1 MIESSFSP
9 RRLRVFLC
17 YSSGDRDLVRA
28 LSSRLTRPEFQL
40 WLDEIDLLPGQYW
53 RREIPRAV
61 HDSDV
66 VLVCLSSSSISKRGY
81 VQKEIKFAL
90 DAADEQPE
98 GTIFLIPVKLEECTV
113 PNRLSDWQWVN
124 LYDANGFDKLV
135 GSLQTRAR
143 ELRITTTEAAN
154 GDSTPQP
161 PGHQSGPD
169 HVSRI
174 ATVSDPQPVKRRK
187 SKSLLFVQ
195 ILAGLI
201 AFTALIIGGIWLVEK
216 WQGKLPS
223 NETSI
228 MHYNLGLAL
237 ENQQRNPEAEIEFRE
252 ALRTNPNSPEIHTAL
267 GRAFAYQRKFV
278 DSEAEFRQAIRI
290 NPNYHHAYNALG
302 LTMTQQKRYPEAET
316 ALREA
321 LRIDPTFAGA
331 RSNLGFAIL
340 FQGRYSEAET
350 LFRQTIAI
358 DSRSAEPYNGL
369 GMALREQ
376 GKLTEA
382 ASAFRQAL
390 TIYRD
395 HPYAHNGLGLTLLAQ
410 GNLTNAIFEFRE
422 AVRLNQSFAEA
433 YYNLG
438 KALHFQGYSQEAE
451 TQFKNAI
458 RWDANYSN
466 NAEFHYLLALSL
478 SNQQRFG
485 EAADEFR
492 ISAEVN
498 PNNPLAHNG
507 LGLALAAQKRNLE
520 ADLAFNDAM
529 RVDPNFVM
537 AKTLN
542 ELQKRQNKPRRSS

>member
-1 MIESSFSP
+1 MSESSFSP

-17 YSSGDRDLVRA
+17 YSSGDRDLVHA
-28 LSSRLTRPEFQL
+28 LSSRLTRPAFQL

-53 RREIPRAV
+53 RREIPKAV

-66 VLVCLSSSSISKRGY
+66 VLVCLSSGSISKRGY

-135 GSLQTRAR
+135 GSLQTRAH
-143 ELRITTTEAAN
+143 ELGITTAEASN
-154 GDSTPQP
+154 GDSPPQP

-169 HVSRI
+169 HVSRF
-174 ATVSDPQPVKRRK
+174 ATVPDTQPAKTHK
-187 SKSLLFVQ
+187 SKTLLFVQ

-201 AFTALIIGGIWLVEK
+201 TVTALIIGGIWLVGK
-216 WQGKLPS
+216 WQGQLPS
-223 NETSI
+223 NETST
-228 MHYNLGLAL
+228 MHYNLGFAL
-237 ENQQRNPEAEIEFRE
+237 ENQRRYPEAEIEYKQ
-252 ALRTNPNSPEIHTAL
+252 ALRTNPNSSDIHTAL
-267 GRAFAYQRKFV
+267 GRAFGYQRKF
-278 DSEAEFRQAIRI
+278 DESEAEFRQAIRI
-290 NPNYHHAYNALG
+290 DPNYHHAYNGLG
-302 LTMTQQKRYPEAET
+302 MTMNEQKRYAEAET
-316 ALREA
+316 ALKEA
-321 LRIDPTFAGA
+321 LRIDPTFAEA
-331 RSNLGFAIL
+331 RSNLGFAIF

-350 LFRQTIAI
+350 LFRQTLAT

-376 GKLTEA
+376 GKHTEA
-382 ASAFRQAL
+382 ASAFVQAL
-390 TIYRD
+390 RVQRD

-410 GNLTNAIFEFRE
+410 GNVTNAIFEFRE

-433 YYNLG
+433 HYNLG
-438 KALHFQGYSQEAE
+438 KALHSQGYSEEAE
-451 TQFKNAI
+451 TEFKNAV

-466 NAEFHYLLALSL
+466 NADFHYLLGLSL
-478 SNQQRFG
+478 CNQHRFG

-492 ISAEVN
+492 ISAEIN

-507 LGLALAAQKRNLE
+507 LGLALAAQKRDLE

-542 ELQKRQNKPRRSS
+542 ELKKRQK

>member
-17 YSSGDRDLVRA
+17 YSSADRDLVRA

-53 RREIPRAV
+53 RREIPKAV

-66 VLVCLSSSSISKRGY
+66 VLVCLSSGSISKRGY

-113 PNRLSDWQWVN
+113 PSRLSDWQWVN

-143 ELRITTTEAAN
+143 ELRITTAEAAN
-154 GDSTPQP
+154 GDSQP
-161 PGHQSGPD
+161 PEHQSDPD
-169 HVSRI
+169 PVSRF
-174 ATVSDPQPVKRRK
+174 ANVPDPRPAKRRK
-187 SKSLLFVQ
+187 SKTLLFVQ
-195 ILAGLI
+195 ILASLI
-201 AFTALIIGGIWLVEK
+201 AVTALIVGGIWLVEK
-216 WQGKLPS
+216 LQGKLPS

-237 ENQQRNPEAEIEFRE
+237 ENQQRNPEAEIEFKQ
-252 ALRTNPNSPEIHTAL
+252 ALKTNPNSPEIHTAL
-267 GRAFAYQRKFV
+267 GRTFAYQRKFV
-278 DSEAEFRQAIRI
+278 ESEAEFRQAIRI

-302 LTMTQQKRYPEAET
+302 MTMNEQKRYREAET

-321 LRIDPTFAGA
+321 LRIDPTFAEA
-331 RSNLGFAIL
+331 RSNLGFAL
-340 FQGRYSEAET
+340 FFQGRYSEAET
-350 LFRQTIAI
+350 HFRQTIAI

-376 GKLTEA
+376 GKYTEA
-382 ASAFRQAL
+382 ASAFGQAL
-390 TIYRD
+390 SIYRD

-410 GNLTNAIFEFRE
+410 GSVPAAIFEFRE

-433 YYNLG
+433 HYNLG
-438 KALHFQGYSQEAE
+438 KALHSQGYSPEAE
-451 TQFKNAI
+451 AEFKNAV

-466 NAEFHYLLALSL
+466 NADFHYLLGLSL
-478 SNQQRFG
+478 GNQQRFG

-492 ISAEVN
+492 ISAELN

-507 LGLALAAQKRNLE
+507 MGLALAAQKRNLE

-542 ELQKRQNKPRRSS
+542 ELQKRQK